1 MYRCSLSVRMCSSYP
16 NVKASQAIKVHI
28 DLLFPK
34 LDFSLSDQQ
43 IPMFLRL
50 CKLALALH
58 LGEFKPT
65 RSQPAES
72 RSDPHDNV
80 VDESTEE
87 LEPVQP
93 EVDSQSWAG
102 WAWGYVPAIL
112 PVYWEDEM
120 NESPVDM
127 PQDRDR
133 VVRFGIFIERV
144 TWTFK
149 WTQLVRDQSVSG
161 PTRMRFQPFLTVR
174 MQGCFLQV
182 RRNSVPDRERIL

>member
-1 MYRCSLSVRMCSSYP
+1 M
-16 NVKASQAIKVHI
+16 

-43 IPMFLRL
+43 IPMFLRI

-58 LGEFKPT
+58 LGEFKAT
-65 RSQPAES
+65 RSQPADAS
-72 RSDPHDNV
+72 GSGSGDPHGHLPADG
-80 VDESTEE
+80 STLEE
-87 LEPVQP
+87 LEPEEQP
-93 EVDSQSWAG
+93 EADSNQSWAG

-120 NESPVDM
+120 SESPADM

-133 VVRFGIFIERV
+133 VVRFGVFIERV

-149 WTQLVRDQSVSG
+149 WTQMVRDQSVSG
-161 PTRMRFQPFLTVR
+161 PVRMRFQPFLTVR

-182 RRNSVPDRERIL
+182 NQDRKLCSIALILDNN

>member
-1 MYRCSLSVRMCSSYP
+1 M
-16 NVKASQAIKVHI
+16 KASQAYKVHM

-43 IPMFLRL
+43 IPMFLRI

-58 LGEFKPT
+58 MGEFKT
-65 RSQPAES
+65 THSHPAES
-72 RSDPHDNV
+72 KGDAHDV
-80 VDESTEE
+80 DADESTEDV
-87 LEPVQP
+87 EPDQP
-93 EVDSQSWAG
+93 ETENQSWAG

-120 NESPVDM
+120 NESPADV

-149 WTQLVRDQSVSG
+149 WTQMIRDQSVSG
-161 PTRMRFQPFLTVR
+161 PARMRFQPFLTVR

-182 RRNSVPDRERIL
+182 RIL